1 MFSMSKPIEIVFS
14 EKKTPSLNSPY
25 LICGFPGTGLVGK
38 LAVDYLIKE
47 LGAIHMAD
55 VFSSYFSPQVVI
67 QADGTTNIVK
77 NSLYYVKNNNK
88 TDNNINKTSS
98 SKNKKEIKNISKPTV
113 SSDQSTNGLTQS
125 IDSSSS
131 SSSSKSTNTTPAGA
145 AAASTSTTIA
155 STSTSTSDPLSSKK
169 DLILLT
175 GDSQPVVPGSEYVLS
190 EQILDLITKFKIS
203 NIYSLASYVT
213 GTFVNDPKIYGTAT
227 NPEMVKSFRS
237 FNISTLDNG
246 NITGMNGLI
255 LGLGKLR
262 GIEGICL
269 LGETSGYVIDAKA
282 SKHLLEILNNV
293 LGIHINMDEMNK
305 RSKDTEI
312 LIKNLEQ
319 QMMAKSGQFP
329 QNVPTEEQE
338 EELMFPQN
346 RKSNMG
352 YIS

>member
-14 EKKTPSLNSPY
+14 EKKMPSLNSPH

-55 VFSSYFSPQVVI
+55 LFSSYFSPQVVI
-67 QADGTTNIVK
+67 QLDGTTNIVK
-77 NSLYYVKNNNK
+77 NSLYYVKKNNNNNNNNNNK
-88 TDNNINKTSS
+88 T
-98 SKNKKEIKNISKPTV
+98 SKNKKEIKDTSKPDVQLDQSINDPASPSPQSTV
-113 SSDQSTNGLTQS
+113 SLTPTNVT
-125 IDSSSS
+125 DSS
-131 SSSSKSTNTTPAGA
+131 
-145 AAASTSTTIA
+145 
-155 STSTSTSDPLSSKK
+155 PLSST

-190 EQILDLITKFKIS
+190 EQILDLITRFKIS

-227 NPEMVKSFRS
+227 NPETVKSFRS

-282 SKHLLEILNNV
+282 SKNLLEILNNV
-293 LGIHINMDEMNK
+293 LGININMDEMNK

-329 QNVPTEEQE
+329 QGVPTEEQD

>member
-55 VFSSYFSPQVVI
+55 LFSSYFSPQVVI

-77 NSLYYVKNNNK
+77 NSLYYVKNDNNK
-88 TDNNINKTSS
+88 NNNIDINKT
-98 SKNKKEIKNISKPTV
+98 SKNKKEIKDISKPEV
-113 SSDQSTNGLTQS
+113 QLNQSINGLPQSPDSSLQST
-125 IDSSSS
+125 
-131 SSSSKSTNTTPAGA
+131 TT
-145 AAASTSTTIA
+145 AASY
-155 STSTSTSDPLSSKK
+155 PLSSK

-227 NPEMVKSFRS
+227 NPEIVKSFRA

-282 SKHLLEILNNV
+282 SKNLLEILNNV

-329 QNVPTEEQE
+329 QSVPTEEQE
-338 EELMFPQN
+338 EELTFPQN

>member
-67 QADGTTNIVK
+67 QADGTTSIVK
-77 NSLYYVKNNNK
+77 NSLYYVKNNN
-88 TDNNINKTSS
+88 TTNSDNVNKT
-98 SKNKKEIKNISKPTV
+98 SKNKKEIKDTSKPDV
-113 SSDQSTNGLTQS
+113 QLNQSINGLPQS
-125 IDSSSS
+125 IE
-131 SSSSKSTNTTPAGA
+131 SSKSTTN
-145 AAASTSTTIA
+145 
-155 STSTSTSDPLSSKK
+155 DPLSSK

-282 SKHLLEILNNV
+282 SKNLLEIVNNV

-329 QNVPTEEQE
+329 QSVPTEEQE

>member
-14 EKKTPSLNSPY
+14 SKKLPSLNSPN

-47 LGAIHMAD
+47 LHAVHLAD
-55 VFSSYFSPQVVI
+55 LFSCYFSPQVII

-77 NSLYYVKNNNK
+77 NSLYYVKSNK
-88 TDNNINKTSS
+88 VSP
-98 SKNKKEIKNISKPTV
+98 NKKQRENLGIEDSEV
-113 SSDQSTNGLTQS
+113 DQSIEKQTKVSKLDTTLKEYDGKLF
-125 IDSSSS
+125 SS
-131 SSSSKSTNTTPAGA
+131 N
-145 AAASTSTTIA
+145 
-155 STSTSTSDPLSSKK
+155 

-175 GDSQPVVPGSEYVLS
+175 GDSQPVVPGSEYLLS
-190 EQILDLITKFKIS
+190 EQLLDLITKFKIS
-203 NIYSLASYVT
+203 NIFSLASYVT
-213 GTFVNDPKIYGTAT
+213 GTFVNEPKIYGTAT
-227 NPEMVKSFRS
+227 NPEIVKSFRS

-262 GIEGICL
+262 GIEGTCL

-282 SKHLLEILNNV
+282 SKNLLEILNKI
-293 LGIHINMDEMNK
+293 LGIKIDMEEINR

-319 QMMAKSGQFP
+319 QMMAKSGQYPQNISPEEQDEEMTFP
-329 QNVPTEEQE
+329 QS
-338 EELMFPQN
+338 

>member
-1 MFSMSKPIEIVFS
+1 MSKPIEIVFS

-67 QADGTTNIVK
+67 HADGTTSIVK
-77 NSLYYVKNNNK
+77 NSLYYVKNNSNKDNDNLNK
-88 TDNNINKTSS
+88 TR
-98 SKNKKEIKNISKPTV
+98 KNKKEIKDINKPKAPF
-113 SSDQSTNGLTQS
+113 DQSSNGIPQS

-131 SSSSKSTNTTPAGA
+131 SKHITSTINISSSNDS
-145 AAASTSTTIA
+145 
-155 STSTSTSDPLSSKK
+155 LSSK

-190 EQILDLITKFKIS
+190 EQILDLIAKFKIS

-213 GTFVNDPKIYGTAT
+213 GTFVNDPKIYGTST

-305 RSKDTEI
+305 RSKDTEL

-329 QNVPTEEQE
+329 QSVPTEEQE

>member
-38 LAVDYLIKE
+38 LAVDYLRKE

-98 SKNKKEIKNISKPTV
+98 KNKKEIKAISKPTV
-113 SSDQSTNGLTQS
+113 SSDQSNNSLTQS

-131 SSSSKSTNTTPAGA
+131 SSKSINT

-155 STSTSTSDPLSSKK
+155 STSTSTSTHDPLSSKN

>member
-1 MFSMSKPIEIVFS
+1 MSKPIEIVFS

-67 QADGTTNIVK
+67 QADGTTSIVK
-77 NSLYYVKNNNK
+77 NSLYYVKNNN
-88 TDNNINKTSS
+88 TNNSDNVNKT
-98 SKNKKEIKNISKPTV
+98 SKNKKEIKDISKPEV
-113 SSDQSTNGLTQS
+113 QLNQSINGLPPQST
-125 IDSSSS
+125 IDSL
-131 SSSSKSTNTTPAGA
+131 KSTTN
-145 AAASTSTTIA
+145 
-155 STSTSTSDPLSSKK
+155 DPLSSK

-282 SKHLLEILNNV
+282 SKNLLEIVNNV

-329 QNVPTEEQE
+329 QSVPTEEQE

>member
-1 MFSMSKPIEIVFS
+1 MFSLSKPIEIVFS

-55 VFSSYFSPQVVI
+55 LFSSYFSPQVVI

-77 NSLYYVKNNNK
+77 NSLYYVKNDNNK
-88 TDNNINKTSS
+88 NNNIDINKT
-98 SKNKKEIKNISKPTV
+98 SKNKKEIKDISKPEV
-113 SSDQSTNGLTQS
+113 QLNQSINGLPQSPDSSLQST
-125 IDSSSS
+125 
-131 SSSSKSTNTTPAGA
+131 
-145 AAASTSTTIA
+145 AAASY
-155 STSTSTSDPLSSKK
+155 PLSSK

-213 GTFVNDPKIYGTAT
+213 GTFVNDPKIFGTAT
-227 NPEMVKSFRS
+227 NPEIVKSFRA

-282 SKHLLEILNNV
+282 SKNLLEILNNV

-329 QNVPTEEQE
+329 QSVPTEEQE
-338 EELMFPQN
+338 EELTFPQN

>member
-55 VFSSYFSPQVVI
+55 VFSSYFSPQIVI
-67 QADGTTNIVK
+67 QADGTTSIVK
-77 NSLYYVKNNNK
+77 NSLYYVKNNN
-88 TDNNINKTSS
+88 TNNSDNVNKT
-98 SKNKKEIKNISKPTV
+98 SKNKKEIKDTSKPDV
-113 SSDQSTNGLTQS
+113 QLNQSINGLPQS
-125 IDSSSS
+125 IE
-131 SSSSKSTNTTPAGA
+131 SSKSTTN
-145 AAASTSTTIA
+145 
-155 STSTSTSDPLSSKK
+155 DPLSSK

-282 SKHLLEILNNV
+282 SKNLLEIVNNV

-329 QNVPTEEQE
+329 QSVPTEEQE
-338 EELMFPQN
+338 EELTFPQN

>member
-1 MFSMSKPIEIVFS
+1 MSKPIEIVFS

-67 QADGTTNIVK
+67 QADGTTSIVK
-77 NSLYYVKNNNK
+77 NSLYYVKNNN
-88 TDNNINKTSS
+88 TNNNNSDNVNRT
-98 SKNKKEIKNISKPTV
+98 SKNKKEIKDISKPEV
-113 SSDQSTNGLTQS
+113 QLNQSINGLPQS
-125 IDSSSS
+125 IASL
-131 SSSSKSTNTTPAGA
+131 KSTPN
-145 AAASTSTTIA
+145 
-155 STSTSTSDPLSSKK
+155 DPLSSK

-282 SKHLLEILNNV
+282 SKNLLEIVNNV

-329 QNVPTEEQE
+329 QSVPTEEQE

>member
-1 MFSMSKPIEIVFS
+1 MSKPIEIVFS

-67 QADGTTNIVK
+67 QADGTTSIVK
-77 NSLYYVKNNNK
+77 NSLYYVKNNN
-88 TDNNINKTSS
+88 TNNNSNNVNRT
-98 SKNKKEIKNISKPTV
+98 SKNKKEIKDISKPEV
-113 SSDQSTNGLTQS
+113 QLNQSINDLPQS
-125 IDSSSS
+125 IDSL
-131 SSSSKSTNTTPAGA
+131 KSTPN
-145 AAASTSTTIA
+145 
-155 STSTSTSDPLSSKK
+155 DPLSSK

-175 GDSQPVVPGSEYVLS
+175 GDSQPVVPGSEYIIS

-282 SKHLLEILNNV
+282 SKNLLEIVNNV

-329 QNVPTEEQE
+329 QSVPTEEQE

>member
-1 MFSMSKPIEIVFS
+1 MSKPIEIVFS

-67 QADGTTNIVK
+67 QADGTTSIVK
-77 NSLYYVKNNNK
+77 NSLYYVKNNNNNS
-88 TDNNINKTSS
+88 DNVNKT
-98 SKNKKEIKNISKPTV
+98 SKNKKEIKDINKPEV
-113 SSDQSTNGLTQS
+113 QLNQSINGLPQS
-125 IDSSSS
+125 IE
-131 SSSSKSTNTTPAGA
+131 SSKSTTN
-145 AAASTSTTIA
+145 
-155 STSTSTSDPLSSKK
+155 DPLSSK

-282 SKHLLEILNNV
+282 SKNLLEILNKI
-293 LGIHINMDEMNK
+293 LGIKINMDEINK

-319 QMMAKSGQFP
+319 QMMAKAGQYPQSISGA
-329 QNVPTEEQE
+329 EQD

>member
-14 EKKTPSLNSPY
+14 EKKMPSLNSPH

-55 VFSSYFSPQVVI
+55 LFSSYFSPQVVI
-67 QADGTTNIVK
+67 QVDGTTNIVK
-77 NSLYYVKNNNK
+77 NSLYYVKNNN
-88 TDNNINKTSS
+88 NNNNNNNNKT
-98 SKNKKEIKNISKPTV
+98 SKNKKEIKDISKPEV
-113 SSDQSTNGLTQS
+113 QSDQSINDPAASPSPLPQS
-125 IDSSSS
+125 TVSLNP
-131 SSSSKSTNTTPAGA
+131 TNTTV
-145 AAASTSTTIA
+145 S
-155 STSTSTSDPLSSKK
+155 PLSSQ

-227 NPEMVKSFRS
+227 NPEMIKSFRS

-282 SKHLLEILNNV
+282 SKNLLEILNNV
-293 LGIHINMDEMNK
+293 LGININMDEMNK

-329 QNVPTEEQE
+329 QGVPTEEQE

>member
-1 MFSMSKPIEIVFS
+1 MSKPIEIVFS
-14 EKKTPSLNSPY
+14 EKKTPPLHSPH

-55 VFSSYFSPQVVI
+55 LFSSYFSPQVVI
-67 QADGTTNIVK
+67 QTDGTTNIVK
-77 NSLYYVKNNNK
+77 NSLYYVKNTSNSSNK
-88 TDNNINKTSS
+88 NKS
-98 SKNKKEIKNISKPTV
+98 SKIKKEIKEIGKPEVQLGQTIIG
-113 SSDQSTNGLTQS
+113 DDCPNTLPPLPPHQQSTTSLNS
-125 IDSSSS
+125 I
-131 SSSSKSTNTTPAGA
+131 
-145 AAASTSTTIA
+145 TSG
-155 STSTSTSDPLSSKK
+155 PLSSK

-175 GDSQPVVPGSEYVLS
+175 GDSQPVVPGSEYILS

-213 GTFVNDPKIYGTAT
+213 GTFVNNPKIYGTAT
-227 NPEMVKSFRS
+227 NQEMVKSFRS

-282 SKHLLEILNNV
+282 SKNLLEILNNV
-293 LGIHINMDEMNK
+293 LGININMDEMNK

-319 QMMAKSGQFP
+319 QMLAKSGQLP
-329 QNVPTEEQE
+329 QGVPTDEQE

>member
-1 MFSMSKPIEIVFS
+1 MAKPIEIVFS

-55 VFSSYFSPQVVI
+55 LFSSYFSPQVVI
-67 QADGTTNIVK
+67 QADGTTSIVK
-77 NSLYYVKNNNK
+77 NSLYYVKNNN
-88 TDNNINKTSS
+88 NNIIKTSK
-98 SKNKKEIKNISKPTV
+98 KNRKEIKDINNVQEVHLNQSINGPSQSNDSLKPT
-113 SSDQSTNGLTQS
+113 
-125 IDSSSS
+125 
-131 SSSSKSTNTTPAGA
+131 
-145 AAASTSTTIA
+145 
-155 STSTSTSDPLSSKK
+155 TSDTLSSK

-175 GDSQPVVPGSEYVLS
+175 GDSQPVVPGAEYLLS

-282 SKHLLEILNNV
+282 SKNLLEILNNV

-305 RSKDTEI
+305 RI
-312 LIKNLEQ
+312 
-319 QMMAKSGQFP
+319 
-329 QNVPTEEQE
+329 
-338 EELMFPQN
+338 
-346 RKSNMG
+346 
-352 YIS
+352 

>member
-14 EKKTPSLNSPY
+14 EKKPPSLNSPY

-38 LAVDYLIKE
+38 LAVDYLIKQ

-55 VFSSYFSPQVVI
+55 LFSTYFSPQVVI
-67 QADGTTNIVK
+67 QADGTTSIVK
-77 NSLYYVKNNNK
+77 NSLYYVKNNK
-88 TDNNINKTSS
+88 NNNNDDINKTR
-98 SKNKKEIKNISKPTV
+98 KNKKEIKDISKPKA
-113 SSDQSTNGLTQS
+113 SFDQSNNHLPQS
-125 IDSSSS
+125 MDLSSL
-131 SSSSKSTNTTPAGA
+131 KPATI
-145 AAASTSTTIA
+145 TSTT
-155 STSTSTSDPLSSKK
+155 STNISSNDPLSSK

-213 GTFVNDPKIYGTAT
+213 GNFVNDPKIYGTAT
-227 NPEMVKSFRS
+227 NPEMVKTFRS

-305 RSKDTEI
+305 RSKDTEL

>member
-55 VFSSYFSPQVVI
+55 LFSSYFSPQVVI
-67 QADGTTNIVK
+67 QADGTTSIVK
-77 NSLYYVKNNNK
+77 NSLYYVKNNK
-88 TDNNINKTSS
+88 KNNNIDINKT
-98 SKNKKEIKNISKPTV
+98 SKNKKEIKDISKPEV
-113 SSDQSTNGLTQS
+113 QLNQSINGLPQSPDSSLQST
-125 IDSSSS
+125 
-131 SSSSKSTNTTPAGA
+131 
-145 AAASTSTTIA
+145 AASY
-155 STSTSTSDPLSSKK
+155 PLSSK

-227 NPEMVKSFRS
+227 NPEIVKSFRS

-282 SKHLLEILNNV
+282 SKNLLEILNNV

-329 QNVPTEEQE
+329 QSVPTEEQE
-338 EELMFPQN
+338 EELTFPQN

>member
-1 MFSMSKPIEIVFS
+1 MSKPIEIVFS
-14 EKKTPSLNSPY
+14 EKKPPSLNSPY

-38 LAVDYLIKE
+38 LAVDYLIKQ

-55 VFSSYFSPQVVI
+55 LFSTYFSPQVVI
-67 QADGTTNIVK
+67 QADGTTSIVK
-77 NSLYYVKNNNK
+77 NSLYYVKNNK
-88 TDNNINKTSS
+88 NNNNDDINKTR
-98 SKNKKEIKNISKPTV
+98 KNKKEIKDISKPKA
-113 SSDQSTNGLTQS
+113 SFDQSNNHLPQQS
-125 IDSSSS
+125 MDLSSL
-131 SSSSKSTNTTPAGA
+131 KPA
-145 AAASTSTTIA
+145 TIA
-155 STSTSTSDPLSSKK
+155 STISTNISSNDPLSSK

-213 GTFVNDPKIYGTAT
+213 GNFVNDPKIYGTAT
-227 NPEMVKSFRS
+227 NPEMVKTFRS

-305 RSKDTEI
+305 RSKDTEL

-329 QNVPTEEQE
+329 QSVPTEEQE

>member
-1 MFSMSKPIEIVFS
+1 MSKPIEIVFS

-67 QADGTTNIVK
+67 QADGTTSIVK
-77 NSLYYVKNNNK
+77 NSLYYVKNNN
-88 TDNNINKTSS
+88 TNNSDNVNKT
-98 SKNKKEIKNISKPTV
+98 SKNKKEIKDTSKPDV
-113 SSDQSTNGLTQS
+113 QLNQSINGLPQS
-125 IDSSSS
+125 IESL
-131 SSSSKSTNTTPAGA
+131 KSTTN
-145 AAASTSTTIA
+145 
-155 STSTSTSDPLSSKK
+155 DPLSSK

-190 EQILDLITKFKIS
+190 EQILNLITKFNIS

-282 SKHLLEILNNV
+282 SKNLLEIVNNV

-329 QNVPTEEQE
+329 QSVPTEEQE

>member
-14 EKKTPSLNSPY
+14 EKKTPPLHSPH

-55 VFSSYFSPQVVI
+55 LFSSYFSPQVVI

-77 NSLYYVKNNNK
+77 NSLYYVKNTGN
-88 TDNNINKTSS
+88 S
-98 SKNKKEIKNISKPTV
+98 SKNKSSKIKKEIKEIGKPEVQLDQTINGD
-113 SSDQSTNGLTQS
+113 SPSTTTTTALLSTPDQQSTTSLNS
-125 IDSSSS
+125 I
-131 SSSSKSTNTTPAGA
+131 
-145 AAASTSTTIA
+145 TSG
-155 STSTSTSDPLSSKK
+155 PLSSK

-190 EQILDLITKFKIS
+190 EQILNLITKFKIS

-213 GTFVNDPKIYGTAT
+213 GTFVNNPKIYGTAT
-227 NPEMVKSFRS
+227 NQEMVKSFRS

-282 SKHLLEILNNV
+282 SKNLLEILNNV
-293 LGIHINMDEMNK
+293 LGININMDEMNK

-319 QMMAKSGQFP
+319 QMLAKSGQLP
-329 QNVPTEEQE
+329 QGVPTDEQE

>member
-67 QADGTTNIVK
+67 QADGTTSIVK
-77 NSLYYVKNNNK
+77 NSLYYVKNNN
-88 TDNNINKTSS
+88 TNNNSSDNVNRT
-98 SKNKKEIKNISKPTV
+98 SKNKKEIKDISKPEV
-113 SSDQSTNGLTQS
+113 QLNQSINGLPQS
-125 IDSSSS
+125 IDSL
-131 SSSSKSTNTTPAGA
+131 KSTPN
-145 AAASTSTTIA
+145 
-155 STSTSTSDPLSSKK
+155 DPLSSK

-282 SKHLLEILNNV
+282 SKNLLEIVNNV

-329 QNVPTEEQE
+329 QSVPTEEQE

>member
-67 QADGTTNIVK
+67 QADGTTSIVK
-77 NSLYYVKNNNK
+77 NSLYYVKNNN
-88 TDNNINKTSS
+88 TNNNSDNVNRT
-98 SKNKKEIKNISKPTV
+98 SKNKKEIKDISKPEV
-113 SSDQSTNGLTQS
+113 QLNQSINGLPQS
-125 IDSSSS
+125 IDSL
-131 SSSSKSTNTTPAGA
+131 KSTTN
-145 AAASTSTTIA
+145 
-155 STSTSTSDPLSSKK
+155 DPLSSK

-282 SKHLLEILNNV
+282 SKNLLEIVNNV

-329 QNVPTEEQE
+329 QSVPTEEQE
-338 EELMFPQN
+338 EELMLPQN

>member
-55 VFSSYFSPQVVI
+55 VFSSYFSPQIVI
-67 QADGTTNIVK
+67 HADGTTSIVK
-77 NSLYYVKNNNK
+77 NSLYYVKNNN
-88 TDNNINKTSS
+88 TNNNSDNVNKT
-98 SKNKKEIKNISKPTV
+98 SKNKKEIKDISKPEV
-113 SSDQSTNGLTQS
+113 QLNQSINDLPQS
-125 IDSSSS
+125 IDSL
-131 SSSSKSTNTTPAGA
+131 KSTTN
-145 AAASTSTTIA
+145 
-155 STSTSTSDPLSSKK
+155 DPLSSK

-282 SKHLLEILNNV
+282 SKNLLEIVNNV

-329 QNVPTEEQE
+329 QSVPTEEQE

>member
-1 MFSMSKPIEIVFS
+1 
-14 EKKTPSLNSPY
+14 
-25 LICGFPGTGLVGK
+25 
-38 LAVDYLIKE
+38 
-47 LGAIHMAD
+47 
-55 VFSSYFSPQVVI
+55 
-67 QADGTTNIVK
+67 
-77 NSLYYVKNNNK
+77 
-88 TDNNINKTSS
+88 
-98 SKNKKEIKNISKPTV
+98 
-113 SSDQSTNGLTQS
+113 
-125 IDSSSS
+125 
-131 SSSSKSTNTTPAGA
+131 
-145 AAASTSTTIA
+145 
-155 STSTSTSDPLSSKK
+155 
-169 DLILLT
+169 
-175 GDSQPVVPGSEYVLS
+175 
-190 EQILDLITKFKIS
+190 
-203 NIYSLASYVT
+203 
-213 GTFVNDPKIYGTAT
+213 
-227 NPEMVKSFRS
+227 MVKSFRS

-282 SKHLLEILNNV
+282 SKNLLEILNNV
-293 LGIHINMDEMNK
+293 LGININMDEMNK

-329 QNVPTEEQE
+329 QSVPTEEQE

>member
-1 MFSMSKPIEIVFS
+1 MSKPIEIVFS
-14 EKKTPSLNSPY
+14 GKKLPSLNSPK

-47 LGAIHMAD
+47 LDAIHMAD
-55 VFSSYFSPQVVI
+55 LFSCYFSPQVVI
-67 QADGTTNIVK
+67 QSDGTTNIVK
-77 NSLYYVKNNNK
+77 NSLYYVKANNNN
-88 TDNNINKTSS
+88 TSINK
-98 SKNKKEIKNISKPTV
+98 KQIKNLNNLDIQLDHSAA
-113 SSDQSTNGLTQS
+113 N
-125 IDSSSS
+125 DSN
-131 SSSSKSTNTTPAGA
+131 KSTNDSLKLADDSG
-145 AAASTSTTIA
+145 S
-155 STSTSTSDPLSSKK
+155 LFSSPN
-169 DLILLT
+169 DLLLLT
-175 GDSQPVVPGSEYVLS
+175 GDSQPVVPGSEYILS
-190 EQILDLITKFKIS
+190 EQLLDLITKFKIS
-203 NIYSLASYVT
+203 NIFSLASYVT
-213 GTFVNDPKIYGTAT
+213 GTFVNEPKIFGTAT
-227 NPEMVKSFRS
+227 NPDIVKSFRS

-282 SKHLLEILNNV
+282 SKNLLEILNKV
-293 LGIHINMDEMNK
+293 LGIKINMDEMNK

-319 QMMAKSGQFP
+319 QIMAKSGQYP
-329 QNVPTEEQE
+329 QSIPAEEQDE
-338 EELMFPQN
+338 GLVYPQN

>member
-1 MFSMSKPIEIVFS
+1 MSKPIEIVIS
-14 EKKTPSLNSPY
+14 GKKLPSLNSPN

-47 LGAIHMAD
+47 LDAIHMAD
-55 VFSSYFSPQVVI
+55 LFSCYFSPQVVI
-67 QADGTTNIVK
+67 QSDGTTNIVK
-77 NSLYYVKNNNK
+77 NSLYYVKSNN
-88 TDNNINKTSS
+88 TSINK
-98 SKNKKEIKNISKPTV
+98 KQIKNLSKLDV
-113 SSDQSTNGLTQS
+113 QLDQSV
-125 IDSSSS
+125 DE
-131 SSSSKSTNTTPAGA
+131 SKSNTSLKLTDG
-145 AAASTSTTIA
+145 SL
-155 STSTSTSDPLSSKK
+155 LSSN

-190 EQILDLITKFKIS
+190 EQLLDLITKFKIS
-203 NIYSLASYVT
+203 NIFSLASYVT
-213 GTFVNDPKIYGTAT
+213 GTFVNEPKIYGTAT
-227 NPEMVKSFRS
+227 NPEIVKSFRS

-262 GIEGICL
+262 GIEGTCL

-282 SKHLLEILNNV
+282 SKNLLEILNKI
-293 LGIHINMDEMNK
+293 LGIKINMEEINK

-319 QMMAKSGQFP
+319 QMMAKSGQYP
-329 QNVPTEEQE
+329 QSISGAEQD

>member
-1 MFSMSKPIEIVFS
+1 MSKPIEIVFS
-14 EKKTPSLNSPY
+14 GKKLPSLNSPN

-47 LGAIHMAD
+47 LDAIHMAD
-55 VFSSYFSPQVVI
+55 LFSCYFSPQVVI
-67 QADGTTNIVK
+67 QPDGTTNIVK
-77 NSLYYVKNNNK
+77 NSLYYVKNN
-88 TDNNINKTSS
+88 KTSINQ
-98 SKNKKEIKNISKPTV
+98 KQIKNLSKLDV
-113 SSDQSTNGLTQS
+113 QLDQPVNE
-125 IDSSSS
+125 
-131 SSSSKSTNTTPAGA
+131 SKSNTSLKLADG
-145 AAASTSTTIA
+145 S
-155 STSTSTSDPLSSKK
+155 LFSSN

-190 EQILDLITKFKIS
+190 EQLLDLITKFKIS
-203 NIYSLASYVT
+203 NIFSLASYVT
-213 GTFVNDPKIYGTAT
+213 GTFVNEPKIYGTAT
-227 NPEMVKSFRS
+227 NPEIVKSFRS

-262 GIEGICL
+262 GIEGTCL

-282 SKHLLEILNNV
+282 SKNLLEIVNNV

-329 QNVPTEEQE
+329 QSVPTEEQE

>member
-88 TDNNINKTSS
+88 TDNNTNKTS
-98 SKNKKEIKNISKPTV
+98 SKNKKEIKAISKPTV
-113 SSDQSTNGLTQS
+113 SSDQSNNSLTQS

-131 SSSSKSTNTTPAGA
+131 SKTTNITTTTA

-155 STSTSTSDPLSSKK
+155 STSTSTSTRDPLSSKK

>member
-1 MFSMSKPIEIVFS
+1 MSKPIEIVFS

-67 QADGTTNIVK
+67 HADGTTSIVK
-77 NSLYYVKNNNK
+77 NSLYYVKNNN
-88 TDNNINKTSS
+88 TNNNSDNVNKT
-98 SKNKKEIKNISKPTV
+98 SKNKKEIKDTSKPDV
-113 SSDQSTNGLTQS
+113 QLNQSINGLPQS
-125 IDSSSS
+125 IE
-131 SSSSKSTNTTPAGA
+131 SSKSTTN
-145 AAASTSTTIA
+145 
-155 STSTSTSDPLSSKK
+155 DPLSSK

-190 EQILDLITKFKIS
+190 EQILDLITKFNIS

-282 SKHLLEILNNV
+282 SKNLLEIVNNV

-329 QNVPTEEQE
+329 QSVPTEEQE

>member
-14 EKKTPSLNSPY
+14 EKKMPSLNSPH

-47 LGAIHMAD
+47 LGAVHMAD
-55 VFSSYFSPQVVI
+55 LFSSYFSPQVVI
-67 QADGTTNIVK
+67 QVDGTTNIVK
-77 NSLYYVKNNNK
+77 NSLYYVKKNNNNNYNNK
-88 TDNNINKTSS
+88 T
-98 SKNKKEIKNISKPTV
+98 SKNKKEIKDISKPEVQSDQSINDPAASPPPPPQSTVSLNPTTTTV
-113 SSDQSTNGLTQS
+113 SS
-125 IDSSSS
+125 
-131 SSSSKSTNTTPAGA
+131 
-145 AAASTSTTIA
+145 
-155 STSTSTSDPLSSKK
+155 PLSSQ

-227 NPEMVKSFRS
+227 NPEMIKSFRS

-282 SKHLLEILNNV
+282 SKNLLEILNNV
-293 LGIHINMDEMNK
+293 LGININMDEMNK

-329 QNVPTEEQE
+329 QGVPTEEQE

>member
-67 QADGTTNIVK
+67 QADGTTSIVK
-77 NSLYYVKNNNK
+77 NSLYYVKNNN
-88 TDNNINKTSS
+88 TNNNSDNVNKT
-98 SKNKKEIKNISKPTV
+98 SKNKKEIKDISKPEV
-113 SSDQSTNGLTQS
+113 QLNHSINGLPSQS
-125 IDSSSS
+125 IDSL
-131 SSSSKSTNTTPAGA
+131 KSTTN
-145 AAASTSTTIA
+145 
-155 STSTSTSDPLSSKK
+155 DPLSSK

-282 SKHLLEILNNV
+282 SKNLLEIVNNV

-329 QNVPTEEQE
+329 QSVPTEEQE

>member
-14 EKKTPSLNSPY
+14 EKKPPSLNSPY

-38 LAVDYLIKE
+38 LAVDYLIKQ

-55 VFSSYFSPQVVI
+55 LFSTYFSPQVVI
-67 QADGTTNIVK
+67 QADGTTSIVK
-77 NSLYYVKNNNK
+77 NSLYYVKNNK
-88 TDNNINKTSS
+88 NNNNDDINKIR
-98 SKNKKEIKNISKPTV
+98 KNKKEIKDISKPKA
-113 SSDQSTNGLTQS
+113 SFDQSNNHLPQQS
-125 IDSSSS
+125 MDLSSL
-131 SSSSKSTNTTPAGA
+131 KPA
-145 AAASTSTTIA
+145 TIA
-155 STSTSTSDPLSSKK
+155 STTSTNISSNDPLSSK

-213 GTFVNDPKIYGTAT
+213 GNFVNDPKIYGTAT
-227 NPEMVKSFRS
+227 NPEMVKTFRS

-305 RSKDTEI
+305 RSKDTEL

-329 QNVPTEEQE
+329 QSVPTEEQE

>member
-14 EKKTPSLNSPY
+14 GKKLPSLDSPK

-47 LGAIHMAD
+47 LDAIHMAD
-55 VFSSYFSPQVVI
+55 LFSCYFSPQVVI
-67 QADGTTNIVK
+67 QSDGTTNIVK
-77 NSLYYVKNNNK
+77 NSLYYVKTNNN
-88 TDNNINKTSS
+88 TSINK
-98 SKNKKEIKNISKPTV
+98 KQIKNLSKLDIQ
-113 SSDQSTNGLTQS
+113 SDHSVN
-125 IDSSSS
+125 DSN
-131 SSSSKSTNTTPAGA
+131 KSTNDSLKLADG
-145 AAASTSTTIA
+145 S
-155 STSTSTSDPLSSKK
+155 LFSSSN
-169 DLILLT
+169 DLLLIT
-175 GDSQPVVPGSEYVLS
+175 GDSQPVVPGSEYILS
-190 EQILDLITKFKIS
+190 EQLLDLITKFKIS
-203 NIYSLASYVT
+203 NIFSLASYVT
-213 GTFVNDPKIYGTAT
+213 GTFVNEPKIYGTAT
-227 NPEMVKSFRS
+227 NPDIVKSFRS

-262 GIEGICL
+262 GIEGTCL

-282 SKHLLEILNNV
+282 SKNLLEILNKI
-293 LGIHINMDEMNK
+293 LGIKINMDEINK

-319 QMMAKSGQFP
+319 QMMAKSGQYP
-329 QNVPTEEQE
+329 QNIPAEEQD
-338 EELMFPQN
+338 EELIFPQN

>member
-14 EKKTPSLNSPY
+14 EKKPPSLNSPY

-38 LAVDYLIKE
+38 LAVDYLIKQ

-55 VFSSYFSPQVVI
+55 LFSTYFSPQVVI
-67 QADGTTNIVK
+67 QADGTTSIVK
-77 NSLYYVKNNNK
+77 NSLYYVKNNK
-88 TDNNINKTSS
+88 NNNDDINKTR
-98 SKNKKEIKNISKPTV
+98 KNKKEIKDISKPKA
-113 SSDQSTNGLTQS
+113 SFDQSNNHLPQQS
-125 IDSSSS
+125 MDLSSL
-131 SSSSKSTNTTPAGA
+131 KPATI
-145 AAASTSTTIA
+145 TSTT
-155 STSTSTSDPLSSKK
+155 STNISSNDPLSSK

-213 GTFVNDPKIYGTAT
+213 GNFVNDPKIYGTAT
-227 NPEMVKSFRS
+227 NPEMVKTFRS

-305 RSKDTEI
+305 RSKDTEL

-329 QNVPTEEQE
+329 QSVPTEEQE